1 MYVCT
6 IYNEPRGL
14 FYTRFFFLHGF
25 FLTRVE
31 EEAEAEAEAET
42 EAEAEAMVSTYGYV
56 RTTSLV
62 RVSLAKALLSLGVG
76 LAALVPAGHWPRN
89 R

>member
-1 MYVCT
+1 M
-6 IYNEPRGL
+6 
-14 FYTRFFFLHGF
+14 
-25 FLTRVE
+25 E

-42 EAEAEAMVSTYGYV
+42 EAEAEAMVSMYGYV